1 MREDFKAIEPSEMT
15 WTPAGEA
22 RIAWS
27 DGHQSLYPREILR
40 KICPCAECKGTHTGQ
55 PKAFNILN
63 AAQVQG
69 APRQIVV
76 EGVAPVGNY
85 AIAFTWG
92 DGHDTGIYSFAYL
105 RDQCP
110 CDACR
115 ARRVR
120 EG

>member
-1 MREDFKAIEPSEMT
+1 LREDFKAIEPSEMT
-15 WTPAGEA
+15 WTPVGEA
-22 RIAWS
+22 RIVWS
-27 DGHQSLYPREILR
+27 DGHESLYPRDILR

-76 EGVAPVGNY
+76 EGVAAVGNY

-115 ARRVR
+115 TRRVR
-120 EG
+120 QG